1 MIDIHCHIL
10 PGIDDGPSGIGE
22 SIQMARIA
30 VEDGITT
37 IVATPHVKD
46 TVHPASAIEK
56 RVADLNG
63 HLQALDIPL
72 KVLPGADVNAF
83 LNPSLMKDYTI
94 GETNYILIEFP
105 HTHIPQNAKD
115 ILFNISLQGLLPII
129 THPERN
135 ASVIKNPDFLFE
147 LLYANVL
154 VQLTAESLT
163 GEFGPDV
170 RECALYLLSRGAV
183 GCIATDAHSCG
194 WRPPVLS
201 EGVKV
206 AAGVIGMERAL
217 QLVVANPE
225 AVITGRELHAA

>member
-30 VEDGITT
+30 AEDGITT

-46 TVHPASAIEK
+46 TVHPVSAIK
-56 RVADLNG
+56 KGVADLNR
-63 HLQALDIPL
+63 HLQALDIPV

-83 LNPSLMKDYTI
+83 LNPSLIKDYTI

-129 THPERN
+129 TH
-135 ASVIKNPDFLFE
+135 SVVF
-147 LLYANVL
+147 Y
-154 VQLTAESLT
+154 Q
-163 GEFGPDV
+163 
-170 RECALYLLSRGAV
+170 
-183 GCIATDAHSCG
+183 
-194 WRPPVLS
+194 
-201 EGVKV
+201 
-206 AAGVIGMERAL
+206 
-217 QLVVANPE
+217 
-225 AVITGRELHAA
+225 